1 MILLKID
8 HLVSKYGQVVA
19 LDGISL
25 EVHEG
30 EIVALIGSNGAGK
43 STTLMTISGWV
54 SPSSGK
60 IFFNNKEIQGQPM
73 HKVVEAGIS
82 QCPES
87 RRIFGEM
94 TVEENL
100 LMGYYSSRKQRKS
113 SEAMKMVFDLFP
125 ILEERRKQDGST
137 LSGGQQQMLAIGRAL
152 MGQPKLLML
161 DEPSLGLAPLMVEKV
176 FDTIKTIHKN
186 GTTILLVEQ
195 NARAALSIADR
206 AYVMEVGN
214 ITLEGKGKEL
224 LHNDEV
230 RKAYL
235 GGH

>member
-25 EVHEG
+25 EVNEG

-60 IFFNNKEIQGQPM
+60 IFFKNKEIQGQPM

-100 LMGYYSSRKQRKS
+100 LMGYYSSRKKRKTKNLVANIPTSALKKS
-113 SEAMKMVFDLFP
+113 STAS
-125 ILEERRKQDGST
+125 QTG
-137 LSGGQQQMLAIGRAL
+137 
-152 MGQPKLLML
+152 
-161 DEPSLGLAPLMVEKV
+161 
-176 FDTIKTIHKN
+176 
-186 GTTILLVEQ
+186 
-195 NARAALSIADR
+195 
-206 AYVMEVGN
+206 
-214 ITLEGKGKEL
+214 
-224 LHNDEV
+224 
-230 RKAYL
+230 
-235 GGH
+235 